1 MVLDYIEQQLCSEL
15 DEEAVS
21 RIACCSFQ
29 QFLRIF
35 SYMAGISL
43 HEYIRKRKL
52 SAAAEELV
60 KNRRN
65 ILDIAVRYGYDTH
78 SGFLRAFKMHH
89 NATPTEIIEGIK
101 EPQLFERLF
110 FLSPFSAENKT
121 YRVEKGDLKM
131 AKLTNIGFRSF
142 GPYRVIGRAADT
154 KLMSNDIAMLW
165 GKFFADGSF
174 HSLLDLCRNK
184 ENLTELPDGV
194 AGIMYNFGE
203 GGSIRYLAGII
214 FSSSAEVPE
223 GFDSFELPAGIIA
236 ESQITGEEYEVYS
249 QGYELTAAAIESNGY
264 IIDRENF
271 YLCETYTD
279 ERFSNPKR
287 DGETILTLDYYIP
300 VLEKKK

>member
-110 FLSPFSAENKT
+110 FLSPSSVENKT

-142 GPYRVIGRAADT
+142 GSYRVIGRAADT